1 MTGQTMLISRRAL
14 LRNIGITAAATATA
28 HSFSSVRPA
37 SSTGRDHS
45 AFDSQIIH
53 LDKNENAYGPS
64 DRVFPAMRSGM
75 ETANRFPESE
85 SGALVDQIAE
95 FHAVARE
102 QIVLGCGSTEILR
115 MCSGAFLGPGRK
127 LVTATPGFEPVA
139 QYAEGTGAS
148 VERVPLTKIYT
159 HDLALMAQ
167 RLGAGS
173 GLIYICNPHN
183 PTGTLTGRKDIE
195 ALLSLLPAGG
205 FVIVDEAYHHYVT
218 PSAAY
223 VSFIDRSINDPRV
236 IVTRTFSKIYGLAG
250 MRIGYGI
257 ATAQTAKRIST
268 YRLLDGV
275 NVGAARA
282 AKIALGADD
291 HVRTCAQRNA
301 ANRQEFY
308 NQANA
313 RMLRWIDSH
322 ANFVLLNTG
331 RPATEMAEHF
341 KRNGVLLASGFRSM
355 ENYFRVTIGTP
366 GEMKEFWRVW
376 DVVPQHQ
383 MAM

>member
-1 MTGQTMLISRRAL
+1 MLISRRAL
-14 LRNIGITAAATATA
+14 LRNIGVTAAATATA
-28 HSFSSVRPA
+28 RAFSAVRPA
-37 SSTGRDHS
+37 SFGGRDHS
-45 AFDSQIIH
+45 ADSQMIH

-64 DRVFPAMRSGM
+64 DQVSAAMRSGIG
-75 ETANRFPESE
+75 TANRFPESE
-85 SGALVDQIAE
+85 SEGLVDQIAA
-95 FHAVARE
+95 FHGIARE
-102 QIVLGCGSTEILR
+102 QVVLGCGSTEILR

-139 QYAEGTGAS
+139 QYAEETGAS

-167 RLGAGS
+167 RFGAGS

-183 PTGTLTGRKDIE
+183 PTGTLTGRKDME

-205 FVIVDEAYHHYVT
+205 FVIVDEAYHHYVA
-218 PSAAY
+218 PSVAY
-223 VSFIDRSINDPRV
+223 ASFIDRSINDPRV
-236 IVTRTFSKIYGLAG
+236 VVTRTFSKIYGLAG

-257 ATAQTAKRIST
+257 ATAQTARRIST

-282 AKIALGADD
+282 AKIALGDDD
-291 HVRTCAQRNA
+291 HVRTCAKRNA

-322 ANFVLLNTG
+322 ANFVLLNAG
-331 RPATEMAEHF
+331 HPATEMAEHF

-355 ENYFRVTIGTP
+355 ETYFRVTVGTP
-366 GEMKEFWRVW
+366 EEMKEFWRVW
-376 DVVPQHQ
+376 DLMPQHQ